1 MDLSQ
6 SIFLDIMGRRKK
18 VPGLVLD
25 LTALPDDCGPVNL
38 DDYIVQPPTKE
49 IIEKTE
55 CGKCGILYTCRQTI
69 DNIPVCFL
77 CYRLSEA
84 SEDVATLLRDTYS
97 KPCEFCGV
105 SYGIKH
111 LDHKNMFRKS
121 YTVIDMVRMSVERVA
136 AEISKCQLLC
146 VVCHRKVTSAE
157 MRLGFTKKKKN
168 LSKMRR
174 GGEKVIELRDK
185 YAANYDEV
193 MQKVYDKLKLGINS
207 E

>member
-1 MDLSQ
+1 MDLSPT
-6 SIFLDIMGRRKK
+6 IFLDIMGRRKK

-25 LTALPDDCGPVNL
+25 LTLLPDECGPINL
-38 DDYIVQPPTKE
+38 DDYIVQPPVKN
-49 IIEKTE
+49 IVEKKA

-69 DNIPVCFL
+69 DSIPVCFL

-84 SEDVATLLRDTYS
+84 SEDVAALLRDTYS

-105 SYGIKH
+105 SNGIKH
-111 LDHKNMFRKS
+111 LDHKNMFKKS
-121 YTVIDMVRMSVERVA
+121 YAVIDMVRMPVERVA
-136 AEISKCQLLC
+136 AEILKCQLLC
-146 VVCHRKVTSAE
+146 IECHRKVTSAE

-174 GGEKVIELRDK
+174 GGEKIIELRDT

-193 MQKVYDKLKLGINS
+193 MQAVYDKLKSGINS
-207 E
+207 K